1 MNIVVDER
9 LSLVYSEADKSKGY
23 IFSLEETAEFLKRVQ
38 DPTVLVNSKPVKATI
53 IVGEKSYDGYEQ
65 AAKGLDSSHY
75 RISVSLRDDE
85 ADIFVC
91 GNTEYALMTGIEY
104 FVSLYFN
111 EKTNGKAEISTETV
125 EKFADLEKEASLIIT
140 SDRAVRDPQI
150 FVKDGVYHMFGS
162 HMASHYGM
170 CTSTDL
176 VHWSEPVSVCK
187 IPEGMYLLDAQ
198 RCFWAPEC
206 HYYKGRYYM
215 FATFKNPETL
225 HRGSAVFG
233 SDNIEGPY
241 TLVTDGFITP
251 NDWDAIDATFYVDDD
266 GQPWCVFVHE
276 WTCMPDKNG
285 SMCVVRMKEDLS
297 GFEGEITEVFKAK
310 DPVWARGGV
319 TDGPYIY
326 KMSDTGSLIM
336 LWSNQGCAGYLVGMA
351 RSASG
356 NMEGPWV
363 QLRPLLYSKL
373 YGEEYDGGHGAF
385 FTTNEGQLM
394 LSIHAPNN
402 PTNIILDQQASG
414 RPCTAIFIPIEEDK
428 ELDML
433 RRVSGENK

>member
-1 MNIVVDER
+1 MEIKFNDS
-9 LSLVYSEADKSKGY
+9 LTLVYSEEGRSKAFC
-23 IFSLEETAEFLKRVQ
+23 ISMAETAEFIKRAN
-38 DPTVLVNSKPVKATI
+38 DPEIFINGKKKIATI
-53 IVGEKSYDGYEQ
+53 IVGDTSNKAYKE
-65 AAKGLDSSHY
+65 AVKGLDNSHFKIVVKTC
-75 RISVSLRDDE
+75 RNLATIL
-85 ADIFVC
+85 VC
-91 GNTEYALMTGIEY
+91 GNTEYALMSGIEY
-104 FVSLYFN
+104 FISKYFN

-125 EKFADLEKEASLIIT
+125 EKFADIEKESSLIIT

-150 FVKDGVYHMFGS
+150 IVKDGVYYMFGS

-187 IPEGMYLLDAQ
+187 IPEGMYLLDQQ

-215 FATFKNPETL
+215 FATYKNPETL

-241 TLVTDGFITP
+241 TLVTDGFMTP
-251 NDWDAIDATFYVDDD
+251 ADWDSIDATLYVDDN

-285 SMCVVRMKEDLS
+285 SMCVVKMKDDLS
-297 GFEGEITEVFKAK
+297 GFDGEIIEVFKAK
-310 DPVWARGGV
+310 DPVWAKGGV
-319 TDGPYIY
+319 TDGPFIY
-326 KMSDTGSLIM
+326 KMSETGSLIM
-336 LWSNQGCAGYLVGMA
+336 LWSNQGSAGYLVGMA

-402 PTNIILDQQASG
+402 PTNIILDQPASG

-433 RRVSGENK
+433 RRVSGEDK

>member
-1 MNIVVDER
+1 MNITVNEG
-9 LSLVYSEADKSKGY
+9 LSYIYGEEGRSKAFNISMG
-23 IFSLEETAEFLKRVQ
+23 ETAEFLKRFEN
-38 DPTVLVNSKPVKATI
+38 PEIFINGKKKIATI
-53 IVGEKSYDGYEQ
+53 IVGDTSNKAYKE
-65 AAKGLDSSHY
+65 AVKGLDNSHFKIVVKTC
-75 RISVSLRDDE
+75 RNLATIL
-85 ADIFVC
+85 VC
-91 GNTEYALMTGIEY
+91 GNTEYALMSGIEY
-104 FVSLYFN
+104 FISKYFN
-111 EKTNGKAEISTETV
+111 EKTGGKAEVSTEIV
-125 EKFADLEKEASLIIT
+125 EKFADLEKESSLIIT

-150 FVKDGVYHMFGS
+150 FVKDGVYYMFGS

-176 VHWSEPVSVCK
+176 EHWSEPVSVCK
-187 IPEGMYLLDAQ
+187 IPEGKYLLDQQ

-241 TLVTDGFITP
+241 TLVTDGLMTP
-251 NDWDAIDATFYVDDD
+251 EDWDAIDATFYVDDN

-276 WTCMPDKNG
+276 WTCMPDKVG
-285 SMCVVRMKEDLS
+285 SMCVVKMKDDLS
-297 GFEGEITEVFKAK
+297 GFDGEIIEVFKAK
-310 DPVWARGGV
+310 DPVWAKGGV
-319 TDGPYIY
+319 TDGPFIY
-326 KMSDTGSLIM
+326 KMSETGSLIM
-336 LWSNQGCAGYLVGMA
+336 LWSNQGSAGYLVGMA

-385 FTTNEGQLM
+385 FKTNEGQLM

-402 PTNIILDQQASG
+402 PTNIILDQPASG
-414 RPCTAIFIPIEEDK
+414 RPCTAIFVPIEEDK

-433 RRVSGENK
+433 RRVSGEDK

>member
-1 MNIVVDER
+1 MNIKLNDKLTFIYDDTDR
-9 LSLVYSEADKSKGY
+9 SKAYGISLS
-23 IFSLEETAEFLKRVQ
+23 ETAEFLRRVENAE
-38 DPTVLVNSKPVKATI
+38 VLLGGKSKEAVI
-53 IVGEKSYDGYEQ
+53 IVGDVNYDGYNK
-65 AAKGLDSSHY
+65 AAEGLDNSHY
-75 RISVSLRDDE
+75 RIVVSE
-85 ADIFVC
+85 NGEKAEIFVC

-125 EKFADLEKEASLIIT
+125 EKFADIEKEASLIIT

-176 VHWSEPVSVCK
+176 VHWSEPVSVCT
-187 IPEGMYLLDAQ
+187 IPEGMYLLDQQ

-241 TLVTDGFITP
+241 TLVTDGLMTP
-251 NDWDAIDATFYVDDD
+251 ADWDAIDATLYVDDK

-285 SMCVVRMKEDLS
+285 SMCVVKMKEDLS
-297 GFEGEITEVFKAK
+297 GFDGEIIEVFKAK

-319 TDGPYIY
+319 TDGPFIY
-326 KMSDTGSLIM
+326 KMSETGSLIM
-336 LWSNQGCAGYLVGMA
+336 LWSNGGAAGYLVGMA

-356 NMEGPWV
+356 KMEGPWV

-402 PTNIILDQQASG
+402 PTNIILDQPTNG

-433 RRVSGENK
+433 RRVSGEDK